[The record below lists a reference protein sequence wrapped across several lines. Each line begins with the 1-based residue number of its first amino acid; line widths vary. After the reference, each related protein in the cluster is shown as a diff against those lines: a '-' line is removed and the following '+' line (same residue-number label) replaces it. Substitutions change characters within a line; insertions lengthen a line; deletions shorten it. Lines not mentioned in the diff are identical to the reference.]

1 MIKILILLNL
11 FLIGC
16 SFNYQST
23 SNSNENLK
31 SLALQGDIGAQKE
44 MGDKALQSHDDMGY
58 LYWYRK
64 AAEQGDIGALVAV
77 GDMYYSDRYN
87 TNGYGVRTDYFEAE
101 KWYAKAAEKGSTAAM
116 IKLADMY
123 SIGEVIGE
131 NKNDAVLLYKK
142 AIEHGDNNG
151 KIGLAKIQPVTVR
164 AKASV
169 KSVPGAVI
177 CKNQVLV
184 AQLIELFQ
192 KSGENMA
199 HDKTIGQENIKP
211 VNEFPAPVQIQEY
224 YGCYLVPRG
233 IEMQLEGD
241 MNPAVVTVT
250 LRDGSK
256 YKGVTSATMID
267 LGK

>member
-1 MIKILILLNL
+1 MMKILILLNL
-11 FLIGC
+11 VVAGC
-16 SFNYQST
+16 SYTAKST
-23 SNSNENLK
+23 DNGSESLK
-31 SLALQGDIGAQKE
+31 SLALQGNVNAQKT
-44 MGDKALQSHDDMGY
+44 MGDNALNNHDDMGY

-64 AAEQGDIGALVAV
+64 AAEQGDIGALIAV

-87 TNGYGVRTDYFEAE
+87 INGYGVRTDYFEAE
-101 KWYAKAAEKGSTAAM
+101 KWYEKAAEKGSTVAM

-123 SIGEVIGE
+123 SSGEVIGE

-169 KSVPGAVI
+169 KSIPGAVI

-184 AQLIELFQ
+184 AQIIELFQ
-192 KSGENMA
+192 KSGENMPQ
-199 HDKTIGQENIKP
+199 DKTADQENKKP
-211 VNEFPAPVQIQEY
+211 VNTFPAPVQIEEY
-224 YGCYLVPRG
+224 YGCYLAPRG
-233 IEMQLEGD
+233 AEMQLEGD

-256 YKGVTSATMID
+256 YKGVTSATMIE
-267 LGK
+267 LGN

>member
-1 MIKILILLNL
+1 MRKTLILFNL
-11 FLIGC
+11 LLVAC
-16 SFNYQST
+16 SYNAQST
-23 SNSNENLK
+23 DSSYENLK
-31 SLALQGDIGAQKE
+31 SLALQGSIDAQKAI
-44 MGDKALQSHDDMGY
+44 GNKALKNHDDTGY

-87 TNGYGVRTDYFEAE
+87 ANGYGVKTDYLEAE
-101 KWYAKAAEKGSTAAM
+101 KWYKKAAEKGSTAAM

-131 NKNDAVLLYKK
+131 NKNDAVLLYKR
-142 AIEHGDNNG
+142 AIEYGDNNG
-151 KIGLAKIQPVTVR
+151 KIGLAKIQPVAVK

-169 KSVPGAVI
+169 KSIPGAVI

-192 KSGENMA
+192 KSGENMPQ
-199 HDKTIGQENIKP
+199 DKTIDQENNKP
-211 VNEFPAPVQIQEY
+211 VNALPASVQIQEY

-233 IEMQLEGD
+233 TEMLLEGD

-250 LRDGSK
+250 LRDGSN